1 MRSLYLLASLVLLSA
16 CSSAPGHFVRS
27 EEDPVSHSMVYRFD
41 PAQVDRAAMEA
52 DALSYCRHN
61 GFDRAYAIPGLKSSP
76 TGQARAAYLCVYQP
90 VHAVTSDKR

>member
-1 MRSLYLLASLVLLSA
+1 MRLFFLLPALFVLAA

-27 EEDPVSHSMVYRFD
+27 EVDPVSHSLVYRFD
-41 PAQVDRAAMEA
+41 PTQVDRAAMEA
-52 DALSYCRHN
+52 DALSYCQHN